1 MSSVQCPINLRIPKE
16 TQEPICQCNKSE
28 HKKKCANVCSKSKM
42 QFCDRNENADDVIQ
56 RGSTDNT
63 ILRTDIESP
72 EAIENES
79 ISDGPS
85 TSMQIPNPQNITN
98 STENVVNDSSSSDE
112 NDNEVRLP
120 TSM

>member
-1 MSSVQCPINLRIPKE
+1 
-16 TQEPICQCNKSE
+16 
-28 HKKKCANVCSKSKM
+28 M
-42 QFCDRNENADDVIQ
+42 QFSDRNENADDVIQ
-56 RGSTDNT
+56 RGSIDN

-72 EAIENES
+72 EGIENES
-79 ISDGPS
+79 SSNEPS